1 MKKDFKY
8 TIYIYILWDDLLSE
22 MQGKKHDEN
31 FSWQTRR
38 KENGNLKYFKNV
50 LIVNILNQNWQE
62 VSGDSLLVSSTNL
75 GFNIETVILSIS

>member
-8 TIYIYILWDDLLSE
+8 TIWDDLLSG
-22 MQGKKHDEN
+22 MQGKKHGEN

-50 LIVNILNQNWQE
+50 LIVNILNQN
-62 VSGDSLLVSSTNL
+62 
-75 GFNIETVILSIS
+75 

>member
-1 MKKDFKY
+1 
-8 TIYIYILWDDLLSE
+8 
-22 MQGKKHDEN
+22 MQGKKHGEN

-38 KENGNLKYFKNV
+38 KENGNLKYFKNA

-75 GFNIETVILSIS
+75 GFNIATVILSIS